1 MIPFHFGRPDRALFG
16 AYHAGS
22 MPSARRA
29 AVLLVNPFGQ
39 EAVRIHRFF
48 RVLSDRLAR
57 AGISIMRFDPFGTG
71 DSGGADTDGDL
82 DGWCRDVGEAHQE
95 LAARSGASHITWLGA
110 RLGATLALRA
120 SRAGGDVD
128 RLLLW
133 DPVLDGQGYLDLLRD
148 KHVEALELS
157 YGITGPDW
165 RAQLEH
171 DAAAFEAEA
180 IGFGISPL
188 LRSQLAALAPDTL
201 QPPPGIETRLIGSQ
215 SDEVLNAWLQ
225 THAAATQASFVA
237 LDHDFDWTAEEALNT
252 ALVPAQALQLFTTML
267 QRHD

>member
-1 MIPFHFGRPDRALFG
+1 MIPFHFGTPDRVLFG
-16 AYHAGS
+16 TYHAAS
-22 MPSARRA
+22 VPFTRQA

-57 AGISIMRFDPFGTG
+57 AGISVMRFDPFGTG
-71 DSGGADTDGDL
+71 DSGGADSDGDL
-82 DGWCRDVGEAHQE
+82 DGWCRDVGQAHQE

-110 RLGATLALRA
+110 RRGATLALDA
-120 SRAGGDVD
+120 SRAGWNVG

-133 DPVLDGQGYLDLLRD
+133 DPVLDGPGYVDLLRD

-157 YGITGPDW
+157 YGVTGPDW

-171 DAAAFEAEA
+171 DPAAFEAEA
-180 IGFGISPL
+180 IGFGMSPL
-188 LRSQLAALAPDTL
+188 LRSQLRALAPDAIH
-201 QPPPGIETRLIGSQ
+201 PSPGVETRLIGSP
-215 SDEVLNAWLQ
+215 SDGVLQAWLQ
-225 THAAATQASFVA
+225 THAASTQASFVA

-252 ALVPAQALQLFTTML
+252 ALVPAQALQLFMTML